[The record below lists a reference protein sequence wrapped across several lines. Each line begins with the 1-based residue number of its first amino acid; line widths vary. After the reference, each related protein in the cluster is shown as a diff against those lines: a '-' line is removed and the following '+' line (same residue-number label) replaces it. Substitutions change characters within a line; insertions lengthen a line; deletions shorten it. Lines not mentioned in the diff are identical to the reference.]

1 VRLESLRLIVCGL
14 VLTSTAAVAQTPAEK
29 AYADVSPLRDKHSDV
44 IWEGKPAD
52 ESELR
57 QILADLDKGLARLD
71 EPLNRDLADG
81 NRYLRY
87 RRYNFLIDKAK
98 VLLRLK
104 DQPGALAALHE
115 MAQMDW
121 NDPAGIDERKADL
134 RALIASPAAADLRAI
149 YARGQIRGFKSEY
162 REELPANERLAGLS
176 LIWSTARD
184 GFAWF
189 DHVPDLDWNQAYLDA
204 IPRVLAAA
212 DTAAYYRELMRFTA
226 LLQDGHSNAYP
237 PKELTAQFYSRP
249 GLVTQHVDGRVL
261 VTRIRDASLLTQGLQ
276 VGDQL
281 LSIDGHAVDAY
292 MAEYLAPFLSSST
305 PQDREVRGYS
315 YGLLAGPADQPVRLK
330 LQHANGQDYEI
341 SAPRKGYTAT
351 PGPASERFELRP
363 DGVAVLKA
371 GQFENGAA
379 AKLLNAHESE
389 LATAK
394 ALILDLRD
402 NGGGSSSNGYA
413 LLSRLTDQ
421 PLQVSEQRIRGDN
434 PYRRTDRS
442 VIQWQQLGTSTVS
455 PSNGPHFKAPVALL
469 INAATFSAAEDTAAA
484 FKWMKRGL
492 IIGSASGGST
502 GQPLLLDLPGGGTAR
517 ICVKRDSY
525 PDGSDFVGVGVLPD
539 IEVKP
544 TVASVRD
551 GSDPVLAR
559 AVKELLASH

>member
-1 VRLESLRLIVCGL
+1 MSFASLRLGALGL
-14 VLTSTAAVAQTPAEK
+14 SLACSVAAAQTPAQR
-29 AYADVSPLRDKHSDV
+29 AYDEISPLRDKHVAV
-44 IWEGKPAD
+44 IWGQEPAD
-52 ESELR
+52 EVDLR
-57 QILADLDKGLARLD
+57 QILADLNKGLAQLD

-81 NRYLRY
+81 NLYLRY

-98 VLLRLK
+98 VLARLK
-104 DQPGALAALHE
+104 DQVGALAALRE

-121 NDPAGIDERKADL
+121 SDPAGGDKRNAEL
-134 RALIASPAAADLRAI
+134 RVLIESPAAADLRAI
-149 YARGQIRGFKSEY
+149 YAHGRIRGFKSDY
-162 REELPANERLAGLS
+162 RAQLPANERLAGLS

-189 DHVPDLDWNQAYLDA
+189 DHVPNLDWNQAYLDA
-204 IPRVLAAA
+204 IPRVLAAP

-237 PKELTAQFYSRP
+237 PKELAAQFYSRP
-249 GLVTQHVDGRVL
+249 GIATQHVEGQVL
-261 VTRIRDASLLTQGLQ
+261 VTRVRDAALLAQGLQ
-276 VGDQL
+276 VGDRL
-281 LSIDGHAVDAY
+281 LSIDGQAVDAY
-292 MAEYLAPFLSSST
+292 VAEHLAPLLSNST

-315 YGLLAGPADQPVRLK
+315 YSLLAGPGDQAVRLQ
-330 LQHANGQDYEI
+330 LQHADGRDYAL
-341 SAPRKGYTAT
+341 SAPRQGYTST
-351 PGPASERFELRP
+351 PGPASESFELRP

-389 LATAK
+389 LSMAK

-402 NGGGSSSNGYA
+402 NGGGSSGNGYA

-421 PLQVSEQRIRGDN
+421 PVQVSMQRIRSDS
-434 PYRRTDRS
+434 PYSRTS
-442 VIQWQQLGTSTVS
+442 MPVVAWQQLASWTVA
-455 PSNGPHFKAPVALL
+455 PSDKLTFKAPVALL

-502 GQPLLLDLPGGGTAR
+502 GQPLMLELPGGGTAR

-559 AVKELLASH
+559 AVKELLAAR